1 MALSI
6 QKSLEAYGLDSYHK
20 GRHEWGLL
28 LGWDSTC
35 ICPLQHIRK
44 QIMIWL
50 THNIYIYV
58 CIIPSIYMYTCT
70 WCQSKGMWSTLL
82 CLSTIT
88 QRMLQ
93 WKLQILRTIV
103 WHLRSSDVASVYT
116 TQVWSS
122 PSTKHY
128 YTTWC

>member
-50 THNIYIYV
+50 THNIYTYMFVSSHQYICTHVHGASQKGCDQHSYV
-58 CIIPSIYMYTCT
+58 YLPLPKECYNENCKFFKNNCLAFAKFGCCISVHYTGL
-70 WCQSKGMWSTLL
+70 K
-82 CLSTIT
+82 
-88 QRMLQ
+88 
-93 WKLQILRTIV
+93 
-103 WHLRSSDVASVYT
+103 
-116 TQVWSS
+116 
-122 PSTKHY
+122 
-128 YTTWC
+128 